1 MKILDMEKN
10 SRPRERLQEFGVES
24 LSDAELLSIILRTGT
39 KSENVIDMSN
49 RLIALYGIDE
59 LFNCTIKEL
68 EKINGIGKG
77 KAMQL
82 LAVSELGKRI
92 RLKERKQEK
101 INSAK
106 DIFNLFEERLKS
118 KKQEYFYT
126 VLLNTKNYVISI
138 QKISMG
144 ILDASIIHPREIFK
158 SAIRNSASRIV
169 LVHNHPSGDPE
180 PSEEDLDITNKLIE
194 SGELIGI
201 EVLDHVI
208 IGDNKYWSWIEDR
221 E

>member
-39 KSENVIDMSN
+39 KAENVIDMSN

-59 LFNCTIKEL
+59 LFNCTINEL
-68 EKINGIGKG
+68 EKINGIGQA

-82 LAVSELGKRI
+82 LAVSEIGKRI
-92 RLKERKQEK
+92 RLKKKKQDK
-101 INSAK
+101 IDSAK
-106 DIFNLFEERLKS
+106 DVFNLFEERLKS
-118 KKQEYFYT
+118 EKQEYFFT
-126 VLLNTKNYVISI
+126 VLLNTKNYVINI

-158 SAIRNSASRIV
+158 SAIRNSASKII
-169 LVHNHPSGDPE
+169 LVHNHPSGDPT
-180 PSEEDLDITNKLIE
+180 PSEEDLEITNKLIG

-208 IGDNKYWSWIEDR
+208 IGDGKYWSWLEK
-221 E
+221 

>member
-10 SRPRERLQEFGVES
+10 SRPRERLQEVGVES

-39 KSENVIDMSN
+39 KAENVIDMSN

-59 LFNCTIKEL
+59 LFNCTINEL
-68 EKINGIGKG
+68 EKIKGIGKG

-82 LAVSELGKRI
+82 LAISEIGKRI
-92 RLKERKQEK
+92 RLKKKKQDK
-101 INSAK
+101 IDSAK
-106 DIFNLFEERLKS
+106 DIFNLFEERLRS
-118 KKQEYFYT
+118 EKQEHFFT
-126 VLLNTKNYVISI
+126 VLLNTKNYIIGIEKISI
-138 QKISMG
+138 G

-158 SAIRNSASRIV
+158 SAIRNSASRII

-180 PSEEDLDITNKLIE
+180 PSEEDLEITNKLIE

-201 EVLDHVI
+201 EVLDHII
-208 IGDNKYWSWIEDR
+208 IGYDKYWS
-221 E
+221 

>member
-24 LSDAELLSIILRTGT
+24 LSDAELLSIILRIGN
-39 KSENVIDMSN
+39 KKENVIDMSN

-68 EKINGIGKG
+68 EKINGIGTS

-82 LAVSELGKRI
+82 LAVSEIGKRI
-92 RLKERKQEK
+92 RLKENKKAK
-101 INSAK
+101 IDSAK
-106 DIFNLFEERLKS
+106 NIFDLFEERLKS
-118 KKQEYFYT
+118 KKQEHFYT
-126 VLLNTKNYVISI
+126 VLLNTKNKIISI
-138 QKISMG
+138 QKISTG

-180 PSEEDLDITNKLIE
+180 PSEEDIDITKKLIE

-201 EVLDHVI
+201 EILDHVI
-208 IGDNKYWSWIEDR
+208 IGDGTYWSWLEDK

>member
-1 MKILDMEKN
+1 MEKN

-39 KSENVIDMSN
+39 KAENVIDMSN

-59 LFNCTIKEL
+59 LFNCTINEL
-68 EKINGIGKG
+68 EKINGIGQA

-82 LAVSELGKRI
+82 LAVSEIGKRI
-92 RLKERKQEK
+92 RLKKKKQDK
-101 INSAK
+101 IDSAK
-106 DIFNLFEERLKS
+106 DVFNLFEERLKS
-118 KKQEYFYT
+118 EKQEYFFT
-126 VLLNTKNYVISI
+126 VLLNTKNYVINI

-158 SAIRNSASRIV
+158 SAIRNSASKII
-169 LVHNHPSGDPE
+169 LVHNHPSGDPT
-180 PSEEDLDITNKLIE
+180 PSEEDLEITNKLIG

-208 IGDNKYWSWIEDR
+208 IGDGKYWSWLEK
-221 E
+221 

>member
-1 MKILDMEKN
+1 MKILEMEKN

-24 LSDAELLSIILRTGT
+24 LSDAELLAIILRTGT
-39 KSENVIDMSN
+39 RAENVIDMSN

-59 LFNCTIKEL
+59 LFNCTISEL
-68 EKINGIGKG
+68 EKIKGIGKG

-92 RLKERKQEK
+92 RLKEKRKEK
-101 INSAK
+101 IKTAK
-106 DIFNLFEERLKS
+106 DVFCLFEEKLKYE
-118 KKQEYFYT
+118 KQEFFY
-126 VLLNTKNYVISI
+126 VILLNTKNNIISI
-138 QKISMG
+138 QKISQG

-158 SAIRNSASRIV
+158 PAIRNSASRII
-169 LVHNHPSGDPE
+169 LIHNHPSGDPT
-180 PSEEDLDITNKLIE
+180 PSEEDLDITKKLKE

-208 IGDNKYWSWIEDR
+208 IGDGRYWSWVEED
-221 E
+221 

>member
-10 SRPRERLQEFGVES
+10 SRPRERLENFGVES
-24 LSDAELLSIILRTGT
+24 LSDSELLSIILRTGT

-59 LFNCTIKEL
+59 LFNCTISEL

-82 LAVSELGKRI
+82 LAVSELGKRV
-92 RLKERKQEK
+92 RLKEKRKEK
-101 INSAK
+101 IESAK
-106 DIFNLFEERLKS
+106 DAFNLFEEKLKS
-118 KKQEYFYT
+118 KKQEHFYT
-126 VLLNTKNYVISI
+126 ILLNTKNNVISI
-138 QKISMG
+138 QKISQG
-144 ILDASIIHPREIFK
+144 ILDASIIHPREIFNP
-158 SAIRNSASRIV
+158 AIRNSASRII
-169 LVHNHPSGDPE
+169 LIHNHPSGDPT
-180 PSEEDLDITNKLIE
+180 PSQEDLEITKKLKE

-208 IGDNKYWSWIEDR
+208 IGDGKYWSWIENN
-221 E
+221 

>member
-1 MKILDMEKN
+1 MKILEMEKN

-24 LSDAELLSIILRTGT
+24 LSDAELLAIILRTGT
-39 KSENVIDMSN
+39 RAENVIDMSN

-59 LFNCTIKEL
+59 LFNCTISEL
-68 EKINGIGKG
+68 EKIKGIGKG

-92 RLKERKQEK
+92 RLKEKRKEK
-101 INSAK
+101 IKTAK
-106 DIFNLFEERLKS
+106 DVFCLFEEKLKYE
-118 KKQEYFYT
+118 KQEFFY
-126 VLLNTKNYVISI
+126 VILLNTKNNILSI
-138 QKISMG
+138 QKISQG

-158 SAIRNSASRIV
+158 PAIRNSASRII
-169 LVHNHPSGDPE
+169 LIHNHPSGDPT
-180 PSEEDLDITNKLIE
+180 PSEEDLDITKKLKE

-208 IGDNKYWSWIEDR
+208 IGDGRYWSWVEED
-221 E
+221 